1 MLDNEI
7 CSPTNKRTPWAKS
20 GDVHIA
26 YQVFG
31 SGRYVGFELS
41 AALQRHISPGV
52 KKKSSG

>member
-41 AALQRHISPGV
+41 AALRRHISPGV